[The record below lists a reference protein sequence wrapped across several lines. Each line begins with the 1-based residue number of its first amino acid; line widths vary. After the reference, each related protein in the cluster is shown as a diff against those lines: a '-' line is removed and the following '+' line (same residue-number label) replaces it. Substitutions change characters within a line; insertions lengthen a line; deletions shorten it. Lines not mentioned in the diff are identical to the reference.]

1 MDSLLKE
8 GVDKFVNGYMSEAE
22 FVKML
27 IQQWKS
33 QKSEIK
39 RNEIKWAVIKYL
51 ILKTSKMC
59 SIILVNDEL
68 VKLIKKAKLQTI
80 EEVSEPDNVN
90 GGNVENFVIENF
102 VVISPRM
109 QPLFED
115 GRR

>member
-33 QKSEIK
+33 QKS
-39 RNEIKWAVIKYL
+39 EIKWAVIKYL

-80 EEVSEPDNVN
+80 EEVSEPDNVD